1 MVNRFFFLFREKNFF
16 LQSFKS
22 YFEISL
28 KRSNRLLL
36 LSPSNYRVHNVP
48 FFLVKG
54 TGGEKF
60 WYEAN
65 NVRFSR
71 DSVSLPSWN
80 RYGILKFIRRF
91 RWTSYFLRSIIR
103 DYTIFHFSRII
114 WKGEEEE
121 RSRLIWLIKHVGQL
135 NSTAT
140 TPRHR
145 LIYRVKF
152 NSLSELLAMRLA
164 RTSLHTLYAT
174 FFT

>member
-60 WYEAN
+60 
-65 NVRFSR
+65 
-71 DSVSLPSWN
+71 
-80 RYGILKFIRRF
+80 
-91 RWTSYFLRSIIR
+91 
-103 DYTIFHFSRII
+103 
-114 WKGEEEE
+114 
-121 RSRLIWLIKHVGQL
+121 
-135 NSTAT
+135 
-140 TPRHR
+140 
-145 LIYRVKF
+145 
-152 NSLSELLAMRLA
+152 
-164 RTSLHTLYAT
+164 
-174 FFT
+174 

>member
-1 MVNRFFFLFREKNFF
+1 M
-16 LQSFKS
+16 
-22 YFEISL
+22 
-28 KRSNRLLL
+28 
-36 LSPSNYRVHNVP
+36 LSPSNYKDNVP

-65 NVRFSR
+65 NVRFSP
-71 DSVSLPSWN
+71 DLVSYL
-80 RYGILKFIRRF
+80 REILKFSRRF
-91 RWTSYFLRSIIR
+91 RWTSYFLRPIIR
-103 DYTIFHFSRII
+103 DAIFHFSRII
-114 WKGEEEE
+114 WKEGGG
-121 RSRLIWLIKHVGQL
+121 RGGLIWLIKHVGRL

-145 LIYRVKF
+145 LIYCVKF